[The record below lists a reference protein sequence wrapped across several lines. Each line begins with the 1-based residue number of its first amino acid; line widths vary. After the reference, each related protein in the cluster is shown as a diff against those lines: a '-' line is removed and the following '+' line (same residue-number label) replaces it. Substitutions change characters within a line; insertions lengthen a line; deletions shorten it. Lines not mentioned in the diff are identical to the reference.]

1 LYQFKFYA
9 NIKIMVNKIKLKINR
24 ELIRLM
30 QDIDKTYSLSKIS
43 PLLFNSIK
51 DFLLRDGKRIRP
63 ILFCAGYLGFT
74 KKPALNLYKGALSWE
89 LLHGFLLIHDDI
101 IDKSDIRRGKPSM
114 HQMLNKYLKSHK
126 NLKFNGQDLAI
137 VIGDI
142 IYAFAINALLSIKQ
156 KAGRKEQALKK
167 FIESVIYTGSGE
179 FIELLYGLENLEK
192 IKKEQIYRI
201 YDYKTAQYTFAS
213 PLATGAILAGAN
225 KVQIDKLLKY
235 GICLGRA
242 FQIKDDILGLFSE
255 ERKVGKSILSDL
267 QEAKKTMLIWYAYN
281 NSTEENKSTIRMIF
295 TKEKVNKTDLIK
307 IRKLV
312 TESGA
317 LDYAKRE
324 ITGLLAKAAI
334 LIASTAMYPR
344 YKECLNTYA
353 QEILKL

>member
-1 LYQFKFYA
+1 
-9 NIKIMVNKIKLKINR
+9 MVDKIKRKIEQ
-24 ELIRLM
+24 ELIRLL

-63 ILFCAGYLGFT
+63 ILFCVGYLSFT
-74 KKPALNLYKGALSWE
+74 KKPAVNLYKGALSWE
-89 LLHGFLLIHDDI
+89 LLHDFLLIHDDI
-101 IDKSDIRRGKPSM
+101 IDKSNIRRGKPSM
-114 HQMLNKYLKSHK
+114 HQMLNKYLKKHK

-156 KAGRKEQALKK
+156 KASRKEQALKE
-167 FIESVIYTGSGE
+167 FVEATIYTGSGE

-201 YDYKTAQYTFAS
+201 YDYKTAQYTFAY
-213 PLATGAILAGAN
+213 PLATGAVFAGAN
-225 KVQIDKLLKY
+225 KSQTDKLLKY

-255 ERKVGKSILSDL
+255 ERKIGKSILSDL
-267 QEAKKTMLIWYAYN
+267 QEAKKTILIWYAYN

-295 TKEKVNKTDLIK
+295 KKEKVNKTDLII

-312 TESGA
+312 SISGA

-324 ITGLLAKAAI
+324 ITLLISKAAD
-334 LIASTAMYPR
+334 LIASTTMYPR
-344 YKECLNTYA
+344 YKEYLNVYA
-353 QEILKL
+353 QKILRL

>member
-1 LYQFKFYA
+1 MLA
-9 NIKIMVNKIKLKINR
+9 EIKNKIDR
-24 ELIRLM
+24 ELTKFI
-30 QDIDKTYSLSKIS
+30 QEIDADYSLSKIS

-63 ILFCAGYLGFT
+63 ILFCVGYLGFT
-74 KKPALNLYKGALSWE
+74 KKPALHLYKGALSWE
-89 LLHGFLLIHDDI
+89 LLHDFLLVHDDI
-101 IDKSDIRRGKPSM
+101 IDKSNIRRGGPAM
-114 HQMLNKYLKSHK
+114 HQMLNKYLKGYK

-142 IYAFAINALLSIKQ
+142 MYAFAINALLSIKQ
-156 KAGRKEQALKK
+156 KASRKEEALKK
-167 FIESVIYTGSGE
+167 FIEATIYTGSGE

-213 PLATGAILAGAN
+213 PLATGAILAGED
-225 KVQIDKLLKY
+225 KGQIDKLLKY

-255 ERKVGKSILSDL
+255 ERKIGKSMLSDL
-267 QEAKKTMLIWYAYN
+267 QEAKKTILIWYAYN
-281 NSTEENKSTIRMIF
+281 NSTEENKSTIRMVF

-307 IRKLV
+307 IRKLISK
-312 TESGA
+312 SGA

-324 ITGLLAKAAI
+324 ITVLASKAAI

-344 YKECLNTYA
+344 YKECLNAYA
-353 QEILKL
+353 QKILKL

>member
-1 LYQFKFYA
+1 MLAQ
-9 NIKIMVNKIKLKINR
+9 IKNKINR
-24 ELIRLM
+24 GLVKFIQE
-30 QDIDKTYSLSKIS
+30 IDADYSLSKIS

-63 ILFCAGYLGFT
+63 ILFCVGYLGFT

-89 LLHGFLLIHDDI
+89 LLHDFLLVHDDI
-101 IDKSDIRRGKPSM
+101 IDKSNIRRGEPSM
-114 HQMLNKYLKSHK
+114 HQMLNKYLKGYK

-142 IYAFAINALLSIKQ
+142 MYAFAINALLSIKQ
-156 KAGRKEQALKK
+156 KGSRKEKALKR
-167 FIESVIYTGSGE
+167 FIEATIYTGSGE

-213 PLATGAILAGAN
+213 PLATGAILAGED
-225 KVQIDKLLKY
+225 KGQIDKLLKY
-235 GICLGRA
+235 GVCLGRA

-255 ERKVGKSILSDL
+255 ERKIGKSILSDL
-267 QEAKKTMLIWYAYN
+267 QEAKKTILIWYAYN
-281 NSTEENKSTIRMIF
+281 NSTKENKSTIRIIF

-312 TESGA
+312 SISGA

-324 ITGLLAKAAI
+324 ITFLSSKAEN

-344 YKECLNTYA
+344 YKEYLNTYA

>member
-1 LYQFKFYA
+1 MLA
-9 NIKIMVNKIKLKINR
+9 EIKNKIDR
-24 ELIRLM
+24 ELAKFI
-30 QDIDKTYSLSKIS
+30 QEIDADYSLSKIS

-63 ILFCAGYLGFT
+63 ILFCVGYLGFT

-89 LLHGFLLIHDDI
+89 LLHDFLLVHDDI
-101 IDKSDIRRGKPSM
+101 IDKSNIRRGEPSM
-114 HQMLNKYLKSHK
+114 HQMLNKYLKGYK

-142 IYAFAINALLSIKQ
+142 MYAFAINALLSIKQ
-156 KAGRKEQALKK
+156 KGSRKEKALKR
-167 FIESVIYTGSGE
+167 FIEATIYTGSGE

-201 YDYKTAQYTFAS
+201 YDYKTAQYSFAS
-213 PLATGAILAGAN
+213 PLATGAIFAGAN
-225 KVQIDKLLKY
+225 KGQIDKLLKY

-255 ERKVGKSILSDL
+255 EREIGKSMLSDL
-267 QEAKKTMLIWYAYN
+267 QEAKKTILIWYAYN

-312 TESGA
+312 SISGA

-324 ITGLLAKAAI
+324 ITLLLTKAAI

>member
-1 LYQFKFYA
+1 MLA
-9 NIKIMVNKIKLKINR
+9 EIKNKIDR
-24 ELIRLM
+24 ELAKFI
-30 QDIDKTYSLSKIS
+30 QEIDADYSLSKIS

-63 ILFCAGYLGFT
+63 ILFCVGYLGFT
-74 KKPALNLYKGALSWE
+74 KKPALHLYKSALSWE
-89 LLHGFLLIHDDI
+89 LLHDFLLVHDDI
-101 IDKSDIRRGKPSM
+101 IDKSNIRRGKPSM
-114 HQMLNKYLKSHK
+114 HQMLNKYLRGYK

-142 IYAFAINALLSIKQ
+142 MYAFAINALLSIKQ
-156 KAGRKEQALKK
+156 KVSRKEQALKK
-167 FIESVIYTGSGE
+167 FIEATIYTASGE

-192 IKKEQIYRI
+192 IKKEHIYRI

-213 PLATGAILAGAN
+213 PLATGAIFAGAS
-225 KVQIDKLLKY
+225 KGQTDKLLKY
-235 GICLGRA
+235 GIFLGRA

-255 ERKVGKSILSDL
+255 ERKIGKSIFSDL
-267 QEAKKTMLIWYAYN
+267 QEAKKTILIWYAYN
-281 NSTEENKSTIRMIF
+281 NSSEENKSAIRMIF
-295 TKEKVNKTDLIK
+295 TKEKVKKTDLIK

-312 TESGA
+312 SISGA
-317 LDYAKRE
+317 LDYVKRE
-324 ITGLLAKAAI
+324 ITLLSNKAAN